1 MIPTVLRPTLK
12 DAFLSVFH
20 QTFPGRVQ
28 VLIGIDR
35 TARSMRV
42 SAQSTGSTVLW
53 SRRLRAGGGFPGQ
66 E

>member
-1 MIPTVLRPTLK
+1 VIPTVLRPTLK

-35 TARSMRV
+35 TAGDDRMKYLRERQAGPP
-42 SAQSTGSTVLW
+42 SASQ
-53 SRRLRAGGGFPGQ
+53 AGAVKAS
-66 E
+66 